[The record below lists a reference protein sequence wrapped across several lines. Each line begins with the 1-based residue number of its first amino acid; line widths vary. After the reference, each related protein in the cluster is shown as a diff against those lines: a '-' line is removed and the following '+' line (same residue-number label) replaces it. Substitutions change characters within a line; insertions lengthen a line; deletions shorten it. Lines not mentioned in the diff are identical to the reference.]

1 MGSGSKS
8 RTTMAKIKRE
18 NAVRERRLNKQAKKI
33 ARKRVAAAT
42 PSEPSGTPTGDD
54 PAAGTR

>member
-42 PSEPSGTPTGDD
+42 PSEPSDTPTGDD
-54 PAAGTR
+54 PVAETR

>member
-18 NAVRERRLNKQAKKI
+18 NAVRERRLNKQAKK
-33 ARKRVAAAT
+33 AERKRAAAAT
-42 PSEPSGTPTGDD
+42 PSEPSGTPTGED
-54 PAAGTR
+54 PVPETR